1 MKKSKSLT
9 TKYKNVSFA
18 DASTRISNKYKNRD
32 LNKHEQS
39 SFLVEMRELM
49 KMQEKTKLAE
59 KMSEFIQQYR
69 KPANASK
76 YAKGGNLPT
85 DDTVITTHNQLAP
98 VGTFTTPA
106 IATDNTLITTH
117 NQLQQPYVANV
128 SGTMLNS
135 NALPILYAQPGG
147 TPNMAQS
154 GTTTRQGGDEGG
166 DEGGDGKSWL
176 GDNIYAPLAIGKGI
190 EAAGKL
196 AMLATGYDKVAPQY
210 NPYEADIRRKMGER
224 RIDMGQVRQQIA
236 SATNAGLENTGNV
249 RSEAVRQSLVQ
260 NIFNTA
266 QGNLANTSLQEQQA
280 RNQYLGDEANM
291 LNALGQQRV
300 AANKYAEQLNQQ
312 SKANY
317 QLGIQNMLETAGNAG
332 QRITDYRANK
342 AQQNILASVLETANF
357 KIKDAGEILSK
368 AESGEKLTLGDFIAI
383 SEQNGGTPQDA
394 VKMFSDYKKRI
405 YGTR

>member
-18 DASTRISNKYKNRD
+18 DASTRISSKYKNRD
-32 LNKHEQS
+32 LDKHAQS

-69 KPANASK
+69 KPVNASK
-76 YAKGGNLPT
+76 YATGGNLPKYEDGTTLPT
-85 DDTVITTHNQLAP
+85 DDTVITTHNE
-98 VGTFTTPA
+98 
-106 IATDNTLITTH
+106 
-117 NQLQQPYVANV
+117 LQQPYVANV

-147 TPNMAQS
+147 TPSMVQTN
-154 GTTTRQGGDEGG
+154 TTTQQ
-166 DEGGDGKSWL
+166 GGDGKSWL
-176 GDNIYAPLAIGKGI
+176 GDNIYAPLAIGKGL

-196 AMLATGYDKVAPQY
+196 AMLAGGYDKVAPQY

-236 SATNAGLENTGNV
+236 SATNTGLENTGNV
-249 RSEAVRQSLVQ
+249 RSEAVRQSLAQ

-280 RNQYLGDEANM
+280 RNQYLGDEANT

-300 AANKYAEQLNQQ
+300 AANNYAEQLNQQ

-357 KIKDAGEILSK
+357 KINDAGEILSK
-368 AESGEKLTLGDFIAI
+368 AESGEKLTLDDFISI
-383 SEQNGGTPQDA
+383 TEKNGGNVTDA
-394 VKMFSDYKKRI
+394 TKMFLDYKKRI

>member
-76 YAKGGNLPT
+76 YAKGGVLPKYTEAGTLPT
-85 DDTVITTHNQLAP
+85 DDTV
-98 VGTFTTPA
+98 
-106 IATDNTLITTH
+106 ITTH

-154 GTTTRQGGDEGG
+154 GTTTRQGG

>member
-76 YAKGGNLPT
+76 YAKGGVLPKYTDAGTLPT
-85 DDTVITTHNQLAP
+85 DDTV
-98 VGTFTTPA
+98 
-106 IATDNTLITTH
+106 ITTH

-135 NALPILYAQPGG
+135 NAFPILYAQPGG

-280 RNQYLGDEANM
+280 RNQYLGDEANT
-291 LNALGQQRV
+291 LNVLGQQRV
-300 AANKYAEQLNQQ
+300 AANNYAEQLNQQ

>member
-76 YAKGGNLPT
+76 YAKGGVLPKYTEAGTLPT
-85 DDTVITTHNQLAP
+85 EDTV
-98 VGTFTTPA
+98 
-106 IATDNTLITTH
+106 ITTH

-154 GTTTRQGGDEGG
+154 GTTTRQGG

>member
-76 YAKGGNLPT
+76 YAKGGVLPKYTEAGTLPT
-85 DDTVITTHNQLAP
+85 DDTV
-98 VGTFTTPA
+98 
-106 IATDNTLITTH
+106 ITTH

-154 GTTTRQGGDEGG
+154 GTTTRQGG

-249 RSEAVRQSLVQ
+249 RSEAVRQSLAQ
-260 NIFNTA
+260 SIFNTA

-280 RNQYLGDEANM
+280 RNQYLGDEANT
-291 LNALGQQRV
+291 LNVLGQQRV
-300 AANKYAEQLNQQ
+300 AANNYAEQLNQQ

>member
-76 YAKGGNLPT
+76 YAKGGVLPKYTDAGTLPT
-85 DDTVITTHNQLAP
+85 DDTV
-98 VGTFTTPA
+98 
-106 IATDNTLITTH
+106 ITTH

-300 AANKYAEQLNQQ
+300 AANNYAEQLNQQ

>member
-32 LNKHEQS
+32 LNRHEQS

-98 VGTFTTPA
+98 VGTFTTPT
-106 IATDNTLITTH
+106 IATDNTLITAH

-135 NALPILYAQPGG
+135 NALPILHAQPGG

-154 GTTTRQGGDEGG
+154 STTTRQ
-166 DEGGDGKSWL
+166 GGDGKSWL
-176 GDNIYAPLAIGKGI
+176 GDNIYAPLAIGKGL

-196 AMLATGYDKVAPQY
+196 AMLAGGYDKVAPQY

-249 RSEAVRQSLVQ
+249 RSEAVRQSLAQ
-260 NIFNTA
+260 SIFNTA

-280 RNQYLGDEANM
+280 RNQYLGDEANT

-300 AANKYAEQLNQQ
+300 AANNYAEQLNQQ

-357 KIKDAGEILSK
+357 KINDASEILSK
-368 AESGEKLTLGDFIAI
+368 AESGEKLTLDDFISI
-383 SEQNGGTPQDA
+383 TEKNGGNVTDA
-394 VKMFSDYKKRI
+394 TKMFLDYKKRI